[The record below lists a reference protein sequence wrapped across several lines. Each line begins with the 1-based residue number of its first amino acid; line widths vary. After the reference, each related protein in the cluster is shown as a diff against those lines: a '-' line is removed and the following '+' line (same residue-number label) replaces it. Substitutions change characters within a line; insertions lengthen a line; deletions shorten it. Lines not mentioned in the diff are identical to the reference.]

1 MRRGEVWWA
10 NLSPPRGPR
19 PVLLLSRDEAYAVRD
34 LVIMTPVTTRSRG
47 IPTEVPLGPADGMP
61 RASVANLDVIDTI
74 PKNRLQE
81 RITSL
86 SAEKLAAV
94 DAAIHFALALAE

>member
-10 NLSPPRGPR
+10 NLSPPRGAR

-34 LVIMTPVTTRSRG
+34 LVIMTPVTTRIRG
-47 IPTEVPLGPADGMP
+47 IPTEVPLGPSDGMP

-86 SAEKLAAV
+86 GPDKLAAV
-94 DAAIHFALALAE
+94 DTAIHFALALAE

>member
-1 MRRGEVWWA
+1 
-10 NLSPPRGPR
+10 
-19 PVLLLSRDEAYAVRD
+19 
-34 LVIMTPVTTRSRG
+34 MTPVTTRIRG

-86 SAEKLAAV
+86 STEKLAAV

>member
-1 MRRGEVWWA
+1 M
-10 NLSPPRGPR
+10 
-19 PVLLLSRDEAYAVRD
+19 LLLSRDEAYAVRD
-34 LVIMTPVTTRSRG
+34 LVIVTPVTTRIRRL
-47 IPTEVPLGPADGMP
+47 PTEVPLGPADGVP

-86 SAEKLAAV
+86 SPEKLAAV
-94 DAAIHFALALAE
+94 DAAIHFALDLTE